1 MTRIFDALR
10 KAEASR
16 PPLAMSPA
24 PAAPQAREHGGNWG
38 HHAAE
43 AAILSLPLLGGVE
56 LSEDALRATSSLRVN
71 IESALPDRALRSI
84 MFASAQGGEGT
95 STVTLQF
102 AQALAAAGARVVVMD
117 AHARRPA
124 VYADESQRYAVLD
137 ARVSSPAMAGVMTP
151 GLFAVPATEEAVR
164 AGQVPAEIVRAV
176 LQSAAGAYD
185 WLLLDGPPVVESPD
199 AASLAA
205 QVDGVVLVLH
215 AGRAKRPVVSRA
227 VEMLRKSGG
236 RVLGTVLNRRV
247 HEIPGFIYRRI

>member
-43 AAILSLPLLGGVE
+43 ATMLSLPLLGGVE
-56 LSEDALRATSSLRVN
+56 LSEDALRATSALRVN

-102 AQALAAAGARVVVMD
+102 V
-117 AHARRPA
+117 
-124 VYADESQRYAVLD
+124 
-137 ARVSSPAMAGVMTP
+137 
-151 GLFAVPATEEAVR
+151 
-164 AGQVPAEIVRAV
+164 
-176 LQSAAGAYD
+176 
-185 WLLLDGPPVVESPD
+185 
-199 AASLAA
+199 
-205 QVDGVVLVLH
+205 
-215 AGRAKRPVVSRA
+215 
-227 VEMLRKSGG
+227 
-236 RVLGTVLNRRV
+236 
-247 HEIPGFIYRRI
+247 